1 MGAAALDPSSAAFSR
16 PLRAVALSAAGGVAG
31 RAALGTALVAAMGAC
46 LLAALTSAAAQS
58 LPDPDYPDLR
68 PELSEYRCQERG
80 GQGRPEPSS
89 EAERERFAMR
99 AHYREYFPAFLARVG
114 HEPAEVL
121 IMPVDGVTLGQIADT
136 WGAPRWDRF
145 HEGVDIFAPRG
156 TPVRAA
162 APGFVYRIDDL
173 SLGGLSV
180 TVFGDGGVR
189 YFYTHFDSVPEELV
203 EGQRVETGDLIGYVG
218 NSGNAAGTPPHLHLG
233 VYRGEDD
240 DLCEWSAVNPLPLL
254 RDRP

>member
-1 MGAAALDPSSAAFSR
+1 MPATKF
-16 PLRAVALSAAGGVAG
+16 VALAVLIGVH
-31 RAALGTALVAAMGAC
+31 
-46 LLAALTSAAAQS
+46 LLAAPATAQS

-68 PELSEYRCQERG
+68 PELREYRCEERG
-80 GQGRPEPSS
+80 DGSERPEPST
-89 EAERERFAMR
+89 EAERARFAMR
-99 AHYREYFPAFLARVG
+99 ARYREYFPAYLARVG
-114 HEPAEVL
+114 PEPAASLV
-121 IMPVDGVTLGQIADT
+121 MPVDGVTLAQIADT
-136 WGAPRWDRF
+136 WGAPRWDRA

-203 EGQRVETGDLIGYVG
+203 EGQRVEVGDLIGYVG

-233 VYRGEDD
+233 VYHGEPD
-240 DLCEWSAVNPLPLL
+240 DLCAWRAVNPLPLL
-254 RDRP
+254 EDRP